1 MKSVIR
7 WAINNS
13 PALNTLMIAGLILG
27 LMSIY
32 KLQREVFPEFE
43 LEIVLVSVPYP
54 GATPEEC
61 EEGICQK
68 IEEYVRPLDG
78 IKKMTSVAKEGLG
91 SVVLELE
98 VGKDPQKILNEV
110 RSEVDRIPSFP
121 KDAED
126 PEVKQITFRTDAIQI
141 GVIAPISSDPQAE
154 KKLREVGEKIRD
166 DLIRLDN
173 VSQAELVGVKQYEIS
188 VEASPKTLKKYGLT
202 LEMIGA
208 RIARYNRDLPGG
220 NIRTPAGTI
229 LVKGESKG
237 LTGEDIKKIPIV
249 TDRNKVTLTIGDI
262 CTVRDDFV
270 DEPMMN
276 LIKGRPGITIEVT
289 RTSKEDLLV
298 LAREVRAYIKEKNEK
313 NDLPPGYELTFWGD
327 RSVDVE
333 ERMNLLSSNGLQ
345 GLVLVLFTLA
355 LFLDTRL
362 AFWVAL
368 GIPISILGA
377 CVVLWYFDQTLNML
391 SMFAFLMALGIV
403 VDDAIV
409 VGENIY
415 AHRELGKS
423 YFKAALD
430 GTYEVLPSVATSVTT
445 TVIAFMPLFFVTGV
459 MGKFIAVMPLAM
471 VAMLVISLLESF
483 TLLPCHLAHGETNM
497 SQSILNWY
505 SRLPLIG
512 KIFLGSGAVALFFT
526 LTFLLYPLRRVEKG
540 FRWLSVQANTGLNW
554 FIQTVYLRSLRFT
567 LANPGT
573 ILAAAVAVLMLS
585 FALIRGGWVPFIV
598 FPKLDS
604 KTIQA
609 SITFPDKTHESIT
622 KAATQKIED
631 AIDQVNNEYMD
642 EFGTSLILLKRRTVG
657 FVKAQG
663 PAGQA
668 GDATGGHVGLVVIEL
683 VDTAER
689 LWKSDKIL
697 KRWRELCGNFPGA
710 ESVKFDNAT
719 LGPGGTPIEFRLLAP
734 ASKYE
739 ALKKAVAKTKQKLQ
753 SYAGV
758 FDVADDATPGK
769 PELRVRVKANA
780 KSLQN
785 VTQENIDRT
794 IRATYQG
801 YEVQRL
807 QRGRHEVKV
816 QVRYPRETRRSI
828 AAFDRIPVQAGE
840 TEYELR
846 DLGET
851 VLKDDIP
858 SEYNRIDQL
867 RAIKISA
874 DVDELVTN
882 AKFVVDDLRGGFM
895 KDLMEEFPGLRVRWE
910 GQQEQTVES
919 IQSLI
924 LGLAIALVAM
934 FVVLTLEFNSYF
946 QPIIIMAI
954 IPFGLVG
961 AVLGHAVMGLAF
973 TLFSLFGLVALTG
986 VVVNDSIVLIDFIN
1000 HRVRD
1005 GMPVSEALLDAG
1017 RRRFRPVLLTSVT
1030 TVAGLLPLMLE
1041 KSFQA
1046 QLLIPMAVSLCF
1058 GLMMTT
1064 ILVLFLIPTFY
1075 MICASVGIR
1084 PPQKHHEDED
1094 EAKAFSDDE
1103 VSLDHSGNGSL
1114 DETKKDVAPP
1124 SLHEDKTGNGTHEAA
1139 SHPGFVSEEV
1149 SRKS

>member
-13 PALNTLMIAGLILG
+13 PALNTLMISGLILG
-27 LMSIY
+27 LVSIY
-32 KLQREVFPEFE
+32 HLQREVFPEFE
-43 LEIVLVSVPYP
+43 LEIVLISVPYP
-54 GATPEEC
+54 GASPEEC

-68 IEEYVRPLDG
+68 IEEYVRPIDG

-110 RSEVDRIPSFP
+110 RSEVERIPSFP
-121 KDAED
+121 RDAED
-126 PEVKQITFRTDAIQI
+126 PEVKQITFRTSAIQV
-141 GVIAPISSDPQAE
+141 GVIAPKSKDPKAE
-154 KKLREVGEKIRD
+154 YKLREVAEKIRD

-173 VSQAELVGVKQYEIS
+173 VSQAEVIGAKAYEIS
-188 VEASPKTLKKYGLT
+188 VEASPKTLKKYGLS

-237 LTGEDIKKIPIV
+237 LTGEKIKKIPIV

-262 CTVRDDFV
+262 CTVRDEFV
-270 DEPMMN
+270 DEPLIN
-276 LIKGRPGITIEVT
+276 LIDGRPGITLEIT
-289 RTSKEDLLV
+289 RTSKEDLLA
-298 LAREVRAYIKEKNEK
+298 LAREVRKYVAEKNK
-313 NDLPPGYELTFWGD
+313 KRDLPPGYELTYWGD
-327 RSVDVE
+327 RSVDVK
-333 ERMNLLSSNGLQ
+333 ERMDLLSSNGLQ

-362 AFWVAL
+362 AWWVAL

-377 CVVLWYFDQTLNML
+377 CIVLWFFGQTLNML

-423 YFKAALD
+423 YFRAALD

-445 TVIAFMPLFFVTGV
+445 TVIAFLPLFFVTGV

-471 VAMLVISLLESF
+471 VAMLLISLLESF
-483 TLLPCHLAHGETNM
+483 TLLPCHLAHGGEEGNM
-497 SQSILNWY
+497 SASVLRWCKKLPWVAKILLGY
-505 SRLPLIG
+505 PVVVG
-512 KIFLGSGAVALFFT
+512 FFLLA
-526 LTFLLYPLRRVEKG
+526 FLLYPLKRLEDG
-540 FRWLSVQANTGLNW
+540 FRWLSKRANVGLDW
-554 FIQTVYLRSLRFT
+554 FVRTIYLRGLRFS
-567 LANPGT
+567 LGNPGT
-573 ILAAAVAVLMLS
+573 ILASAVAVLMLS
-585 FALIRGGWVPFIV
+585 FAMVRGGWVPFII

-609 SITFPDKTHESIT
+609 SITYPDGTHERVT
-622 KAATQKIED
+622 NAATKKIEA
-631 AIDQVNNEYMD
+631 AIDQINAEYMA
-642 EFGTSLILLKRRTVG
+642 EYGTPLVELKRRSIG

-663 PAGQA
+663 PAGKS
-668 GDATGGHVGLVVIEL
+668 GDATGGHVGIVVVEL
-683 VDTAER
+683 VDTAKR
-689 LWKSDKIL
+689 AIKSDLIL
-697 KRWRELCGNFPGA
+697 KRWRELSGDFPGA
-710 ESVKFDNAT
+710 QMLKFDNAS

-734 ASKYE
+734 SGKYDK
-739 ALKKAVAKTKQKLQ
+739 LKEAVAETKAKLE
-753 SYAGV
+753 SYSGV

-769 PELRVRVKANA
+769 PELRVRVKPNA
-780 KSLQN
+780 RSLDE
-785 VTQENIDRT
+785 VTQEMVDRT

-816 QVRYPRETRRSI
+816 QVRYNREFRRSM
-828 AAFDRIPVQAGE
+828 APFSEIPVRVGPTEYQLQDLAE
-840 TEYELR
+840 TEL
-846 DLGET
+846 
-851 VLKDDIP
+851 VNDIP

-874 DVDELVTN
+874 DVDEQVAN
-882 AKFVVDDLRGGFM
+882 AKFVVDELRAKGGFM
-895 KDLMEEFPGLRVRWE
+895 DKLLEKYPDVRVRWE

-919 IQSLI
+919 MQSLVV
-924 LGLAIALVAM
+924 GLLIALVAM

-946 QPIIIMAI
+946 QPTIIMAI

-961 AVLGHAVMGLAF
+961 AVLGHWVMGIPF

-986 VVVNDSIVLIDFIN
+986 VVVNDSIVLVDFIN
-1000 HRVRD
+1000 HRVKG
-1005 GMPVSEALLDAG
+1005 GMSVLEAILDTG

-1041 KSFQA
+1041 RSMQA

-1064 ILVLFLIPTFY
+1064 ILVLFLVPTFY
-1075 MICASVGIR
+1075 LICASVGIK
-1084 PPQKHHEDED
+1084 PPVIHHEDENHVKKSA
-1094 EAKAFSDDE
+1094 EDE

-1114 DETKKDVAPP
+1114 EETKKDAPALA
-1124 SLHEDKTGNGTHEAA
+1124 LHHEHSGNGTNEAGA
-1139 SHPGFVSEEV
+1139 KVHGGT
-1149 SRKS
+1149 